1 VQEDRQAVSGIE
13 DPLDPEF
20 WWEAH
25 TRLVREG
32 TMDTPFR
39 RNPNDIKDAL
49 GMMPEARWP
58 IIEAHKAATRF
69 YNINQC
75 QAAAET
81 LAYTMI
87 ARLMDAGILS
97 RTPRKDHP

>member
-49 GMMPEARWP
+49 GMMPEAREP
-58 IIEAHKAATRF
+58 ILDALKAAQRF
-69 YNINQC
+69 HNINQH
-75 QAAAET
+75 QAGDEVAI
-81 LAYTMI
+81 YTAI

-97 RTPRKDHP
+97 RTRKDHP